1 MLASPGISTGEDLG
15 ICHDVFICSACVVV
29 DGVVVSAI
37 AEERLDR
44 HKLSRV
50 FPGMAIRRCLKE
62 SGLALSDLD
71 EIAVAWNPALELETT
86 PPGYL
91 SGRRSRVE
99 HMVQVPAQLAR
110 LFEGV
115 AAETMTISSSF
126 RDLPPA
132 SFVNHYDAH
141 IGAGHFLSPY
151 ERIAILVMDGRAE
164 KQTGL
169 RPRPTASTS
178 RPWRRSG
185 SRTHWASSMAP

>member
-29 DGVVVSAI
+29 DGVVVSAS

-50 FPGMAIRRCLKE
+50 FPGIAIRRCLKE

-99 HMVQVPAQLAR
+99 H
-110 LFEGV
+110 
-115 AAETMTISSSF
+115 
-126 RDLPPA
+126 
-132 SFVNHYDAH
+132 
-141 IGAGHFLSPY
+141 GAGAGPTRPPVRGGYGRDHDHQ
-151 ERIAILVMDGRAE
+151 LVF
-164 KQTGL
+164 
-169 RPRPTASTS
+169 S
-178 RPWRRSG
+178 
-185 SRTHWASSMAP
+185 